1 MMTRDT
7 LLVAC
12 ALTLAAAC
20 AAPAPAEGPGE
31 YTMEGMVFGMA
42 EAEVFHEDYDG
53 PPVVG
58 DTVTMVP
65 HVAPLAAGNRTHDI
79 RLDVVAR
86 DIEIAPGV
94 RYQAWT
100 FGGTVPGPVIHVREG
115 DRVNF
120 VMKNRTH
127 EAVAVTAPSRDAA
140 PFFAHLA
147 ANDLQKGVS
156 QLAPMPHSMDFH
168 AGTVAADDK
177 WRPIQAGESLRF
189 SWVANYPGVYIYHC
203 GVPPVLQHVSMGQ
216 YGIVIV
222 SPRHGYD
229 TDRRVDREYAIVQ
242 SEFYLKPAD
251 VEPDDEGLVP
261 YVFDM
266 AAANLKQPSQV
277 LFNGHAQALTTPAL
291 QANAGERVRL
301 YVHNVGPNDQ
311 SSFHVIG
318 AIFDRVWYE
327 GNPANLWRGMQTV
340 LLGASNGA
348 VLEFIVPE
356 EGTYVLVDH
365 EFADVQK
372 GAVGMLKALSKEG
385 TVTRKP
391 VTGGGH

>member
-1 MMTRDT
+1 MSTRTFVVT
-7 LLVAC
+7 LVTLS
-12 ALTLAAAC
+12 LAAAC
-20 AAPAPAEGPGE
+20 AAPTPSTSAGE
-31 YTMEGMVFGMA
+31 FTVDGKVFGME
-42 EAEVFHEDYDG
+42 EAEVFHEDYTG

-58 DTVTMVP
+58 DTVTLAP
-65 HVAPLAAGNRTHDI
+65 HIAPLSAGNRTHDV
-79 RLDVVAR
+79 RLDVLAR
-86 DIEIAPGV
+86 EIDIAPGV

-115 DRVNF
+115 DRINF
-120 VMKNRTH
+120 VMKNRTD
-127 EAVAVTAPSRDAA
+127 EAVAVTAPSADAA
-140 PFFAHLA
+140 PFFAQLA
-147 ANDLQKGVS
+147 AANLQNGLS
-156 QLAPMPHSMDFH
+156 QMAPMQHSMDFH
-168 AGTVAADDK
+168 AATVAADDK

-203 GVPPVLQHVSMGQ
+203 GVPPVLQHVAMGQ

-222 SPRHGYD
+222 SPKEGYE
-229 TDRRVDREYAIVQ
+229 TDAQVDREYAIVQ

-251 VEPDDEGLVP
+251 VEPNEDGMVP
-261 YVFDM
+261 FVFDM

-291 QANAGERVRL
+291 TANAGERVRL

-348 VLEFIVPE
+348 VVEFIVPE

-372 GAVGMLKALSKEG
+372 GAVGMLKALSRDG
-385 TVTRKP
+385 TTTRKP